1 MKLTMVL
8 IDEEFGKEIIHT
20 VEVADLND
28 ITEAYTM
35 FTKGCGYDYIEE
47 IVATRKCNCGGCE
60 WVFIS

>member
-1 MKLTMVL
+1 MRLTMVL
-8 IDEEFGKEIIHT
+8 TDEDKEIIHT

-35 FTKGCGYDYIEE
+35 FTKGCGYDYIEK

-60 WVFIS
+60 